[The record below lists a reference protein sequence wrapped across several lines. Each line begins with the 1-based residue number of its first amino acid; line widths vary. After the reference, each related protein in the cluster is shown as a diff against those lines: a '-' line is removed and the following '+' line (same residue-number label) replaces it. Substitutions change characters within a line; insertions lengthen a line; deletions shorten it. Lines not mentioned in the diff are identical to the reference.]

1 MGEQVHRPICL
12 LIGALGGEGG
22 GVLADWLTEAATAEG
37 YPVQRTSVPGV
48 AQRTGAT
55 TYYLEILPTKRT
67 DLGGKQPVFA
77 LFPNPGTLDLVVA
90 TEILEAGRAM
100 ERGFVTPDRTTLIAS
115 THRIFAIAEKSVP
128 ADGRYDSDRIVAAA
142 NELAKQPILFD
153 INALTREKNVSLN
166 AVLLGMIAGAGVLP
180 FGEDV
185 FRGAVRA
192 AGKAVAENLKGFE
205 IGLAAVREPP
215 KIIAVSDKRAT
226 THPSRLT
233 EQANSMLPAALHAV
247 AHEAL
252 PRLARFQNM
261 AYAERWIARAAD
273 LAAAEQ
279 RAGVPT
285 GTVTVDAARH
295 LAVWMSF
302 EDIIRVAEVK
312 SSGARRDQLMQDVGA
327 KPGQVVRVTEFLKP
341 GIPEWADMLPPG
353 LGKRL
358 RAWGERGG
366 RTMNVGLRIRS
377 DTVLGYLALFVLAR
391 LRWWRPRTLRFAE
404 ENADIDAWLGALMT
418 ALPIDAALSREIAE
432 LPRLRKGYGETRS
445 RGVGKYTE
453 VMRAVVA
460 PWLVGTPPADAAIQ
474 LKKLRRQALSDA
486 DDGKF
491 AALLKDTIGSAPRDT
506 TKAAAK

>member
-1 MGEQVHRPICL
+1 VGELVHRPVCL

-55 TYYLEILPTKRT
+55 TYYLEILPTKRS

-185 FRGAVRA
+185 FRGAVHA

-215 KIIAVSDKRAT
+215 KIAAVSDKRAT
-226 THPSRLT
+226 TQPSPLT
-233 EQANSMLPAALHAV
+233 EQAHSMLPAALHAV

-252 PRLARFQNM
+252 PRLTRFQNK

-312 SSGARRDQLMQDVGA
+312 SRGTRRDQLMQDVGA

-353 LGKRL
+353 LGRRL
-358 RAWGERGG
+358 RGWAERRGNP
-366 RTMNVGLRIRS
+366 MNIGLQIRS
-377 DTVLGYLALFVLAR
+377 DTVLGFLTLYMLAR

-404 ENADIDAWLGALMT
+404 ENADIDAWLSALKAAMGR
-418 ALPIDAALSREIAE
+418 DAALAREIAE
-432 LPRLRKGYGETRS
+432 LPRLRKGYGETRT
-445 RGVGKYTE
+445 RGVGKYTQ
-453 VMRAVVA
+453 VMAKVVI
-460 PWLVGTPPADAAIQ
+460 PWLAGTPPNAAAAR
-474 LKKLRRQALSDA
+474 LKRVRLQALSDSDDAKFDAVLLETA
-486 DDGKF
+486 DASTVD
-491 AALLKDTIGSAPRDT
+491 AA
-506 TKAAAK
+506 KAAAE